1 VSLEPDMKQTQV
13 SLIQMDI
20 EFGKKE
26 ENLKKVN
33 SLIEKAFSQVSPEIP
48 HIVCLPELF
57 STGYDL
63 DNVHLH
69 AESIPEGETTTFLA
83 QMAKDFSS
91 VLVASYIEN
100 KEDKYFNT
108 AVVID
113 ENGVFLGKY
122 RKIHLFPPMNEP
134 TVFSIGGFTHS
145 SVSFKINSGNLGLL
159 ICYDLRFPELS
170 RRVALEGNTE
180 FLIYLAEFP
189 YPKYEVWK
197 TLLQARAIENQLF
210 VCGVNRVGSDPNSKF
225 FGHSLIYDPGGN
237 NLIEGTEKEEVLTG
251 NLDPSVLL
259 EVRSS
264 LPSLQHRQ
272 TNYY

>member
-1 VSLEPDMKQTQV
+1 MKPTQV

-20 EFGKKE
+20 EFGKKD
-26 ENLKKVN
+26 ENLKKAD
-33 SLIEKAFSQVSPEIP
+33 SLIKKAFYQVSPKIP
-48 HIVCLPELF
+48 HIICLPELF

-69 AESIPEGETTTFLA
+69 AEPIPEGETTTFLA
-83 QMAKDFSS
+83 QIAKDFSS
-91 VLVASYIEN
+91 ALVASYIEK
-100 KEDKYFNT
+100 KEDMYYNT

-134 TVFSIGGFTHS
+134 KVFSVGGFPHS
-145 SVSFKINSGNLGLL
+145 TTSFKTKSGNLGLL

-170 RRVALEGNTE
+170 RRVTLDGSAD

-189 YPKYEVWK
+189 KPKYEVWK
-197 TLLQARAIENQLF
+197 RLLQARAIENQLF
-210 VCGVNRVGSDPNSKF
+210 VCGVNRVGSDPTSKF

-237 NLIEGTEKEEVLTG
+237 ILIEGTEKEEVLMG
-251 NLDPSVLL
+251 KLDPAVLL
-259 EVRSS
+259 EVRSA

-272 TNYY
+272 PDHY